1 MKRIRKKQEP
11 LNIRFNDNED
21 IMEIGIDEAGRG
33 PLFGRVY
40 SAAVILPKQNEK
52 INEEGDTFNYACLKD
67 SKKFSSKKKLI
78 EVAEYIK
85 KYSVSWKVTYEDEK
99 TIDKINILRATLQS
113 MHRSIRGVIDNID
126 NNENDY
132 YLLVDGNQFKPL
144 MLLNVEDGTYNQ
156 VPYTCIKGGDNL
168 YCSIAA
174 ASILAKVERDSYIE
188 TLCKNHN
195 ELDVNY
201 GISKNKG
208 YGTKQHLDGIKQ
220 HGISQWH
227 RKTYGICRDYS

>member
-85 KYSVSWKVTYEDEK
+85 EYSVS
-99 TIDKINILRATLQS
+99 
-113 MHRSIRGVIDNID
+113 
-126 NNENDY
+126 
-132 YLLVDGNQFKPL
+132 
-144 MLLNVEDGTYNQ
+144 
-156 VPYTCIKGGDNL
+156 
-168 YCSIAA
+168 
-174 ASILAKVERDSYIE
+174 
-188 TLCKNHN
+188 
-195 ELDVNY
+195 
-201 GISKNKG
+201 
-208 YGTKQHLDGIKQ
+208 
-220 HGISQWH
+220 
-227 RKTYGICRDYS
+227 

>member
-85 KYSVSWKVTYEDEK
+85 EYS
-99 TIDKINILRATLQS
+99 
-113 MHRSIRGVIDNID
+113 
-126 NNENDY
+126 
-132 YLLVDGNQFKPL
+132 
-144 MLLNVEDGTYNQ
+144 
-156 VPYTCIKGGDNL
+156 KGGRVNL
-168 YCSIAA
+168 
-174 ASILAKVERDSYIE
+174 RGGGM
-188 TLCKNHN
+188 CKK
-195 ELDVNY
+195 
-201 GISKNKG
+201 GMNKKARG
-208 YGTKQHLDGIKQ
+208 AN
-220 HGISQWH
+220 S
-227 RKTYGICRDYS
+227 